1 MRAFGG
7 PRCATVFAYLA
18 MNNGRAVLYG
28 ELATAVWAQD
38 RPPTWAA
45 ALRSVISKVR
55 QLLTESD
62 VLAGSTLTSRSGA
75 LLLSLAPSVQVDLEL
90 ARRHLDVSEDSAALD
105 RAHRASRLLG
115 LLAAPAL
122 EGLHSPWADEV
133 RGVFDRIRLRA
144 LEVDAVAAAELG
156 RHDHAL
162 RRSQELLE
170 ADPFCEEAYRVA
182 MRAHAALGN
191 RARALGVA
199 QQCRTVL
206 ANELGVEMSAETQ
219 AVFSELL
226 VDPVSVDVVADR
238 HEPEQPAGSDAAA
251 VAVPRRSDPHSPGNV
266 VVGVERELRMI
277 ENAITA
283 ASAGRAQLVVVAG
296 EAGAGKSTL
305 VAEAV
310 RRAAVTGADVLVG
323 RCSMNALIPFEPFID
338 AFVRESDPHSHS
350 TGHGA
355 SAGQT
360 ILSMLTTGW
369 GGSEKWSA
377 EGPEADHRS
386 MLVAAVEHWLTGPDR
401 GPVTV
406 FVVDDLQWAS
416 PATLS
421 VLRYLLHSAAHR
433 RLCVVVT
440 VRGTGRSHSSTDAL
454 RSALPP
460 SEVTS
465 VGVSALVVE
474 DVAEWVRRVGSDLDP
489 LWLHGWTSGL
499 PILVEAVLDA
509 RRRDPNGPSPSSLDD
524 AVLWLLHRLTPTA
537 RDIVTACAIAGSNTA
552 RDVVRHA
559 VDCTDMQ
566 FVVALDELVDA
577 GLVGAVDNAL
587 TMRHALIVDVVD
599 GTVSGTTRA
608 AVHSALAVA
617 LISVGATSTVDELA
631 RVADHLERGLDADR
645 AASADFLRRAGD
657 RSYSVAAYED
667 AAEFYR
673 RALAASIPRG
683 HTRTRCELLIGRG
696 RAQRRALDREYRAT
710 LFEAVDMAHGLGDLD
725 LLVDALTSDVIDGIA
740 LFQLYEPDSTRLSHL
755 YAGLDALDRA
765 GRGRTAA
772 VAELLTQTTEEMT
785 WTSSGWSHR
794 AAQLARATQIGRS
807 TDRAALM
814 HALRAVLTG
823 LRVPAYRDERR
834 AAVAELQTLVDT
846 EQRPLDPSLAVTLA
860 RAHLEMGDTHAA
872 GDALDMVSGSR
883 LAIDTEAS
891 WTVQYMRVGLLVTTG
906 DLGRAE
912 TIFENAVREPPPA
925 PMGLHTWG
933 RDKTALLQLRMFR
946 GGLGEIAAMRED
958 MAPKFDAIPAYRGA
972 IALSLFDIGDVD
984 DAREIVGW
992 FAYGRLG
999 ALPDGILWL
1008 TTVVLAARAAALTR
1022 VTSVCE
1028 EALDLLAPYAE
1039 HTIVLTPGV
1048 LGVVDHHLAHVC
1060 MALGRWDE
1068 ARSHV
1073 VNAREL
1079 HGQRG
1084 FRVWEAESLLLAA
1097 QIDMASGQEI
1107 DPEHL
1112 QTARSIAYHCGA
1124 TALLDRID
1132 DMQVPCER

>member
-28 ELATAVWAQD
+28 ELATAVWSKD
-38 RPPTWAA
+38 RPTTWAA

-75 LLLSLAPSVQVDLEL
+75 LLLSLAPSVQVDLDL
-90 ARRHLDVSEDSAALD
+90 ARRHLEVSEDSAALD

-182 MRAHAALGN
+182 MRSHAALGN

-226 VDPVSVDVVADR
+226 VDPVPVSLAPVDVVPDG
-238 HEPEQPAGSDAAA
+238 PEAGELAGSDAAA
-251 VAVPRRSDPHSPGNV
+251 VAVPRRLDANGPGTV

-283 ASAGRAQLVVVAG
+283 ASAGRARLVVVAG
-296 EAGAGKSTL
+296 DAGAGKTTL

-338 AFVRESDPHSHS
+338 AFVRESDPHTDGSPS
-350 TGHGA
+350 TGQGE

-465 VGVSALVVE
+465 VGVSALAVE

-509 RRRDPNGPSPSSLDD
+509 RRRDPDGPSPSSLDD
-524 AVLWLLHRLTPTA
+524 AVLWLLHRLTSTA

-552 RDVVRHA
+552 REVVRHA
-559 VDCTDMQ
+559 VDCTDLQ
-566 FVVALDELVDA
+566 FVAALDELMDA

-617 LISVGATSTVDELA
+617 LIAVGATSTVDQLA

-772 VAELLTQTTEEMT
+772 VAELLTQ
-785 WTSSGWSHR
+785 
-794 AAQLARATQIGRS
+794 
-807 TDRAALM
+807 
-814 HALRAVLTG
+814 
-823 LRVPAYRDERR
+823 PPRR
-834 AAVAELQTLVDT
+834 
-846 EQRPLDPSLAVTLA
+846 
-860 RAHLEMGDTHAA
+860 
-872 GDALDMVSGSR
+872 
-883 LAIDTEAS
+883 
-891 WTVQYMRVGLLVTTG
+891 
-906 DLGRAE
+906 
-912 TIFENAVREPPPA
+912 
-925 PMGLHTWG
+925 
-933 RDKTALLQLRMFR
+933 
-946 GGLGEIAAMRED
+946 
-958 MAPKFDAIPAYRGA
+958 
-972 IALSLFDIGDVD
+972 
-984 DAREIVGW
+984 
-992 FAYGRLG
+992 
-999 ALPDGILWL
+999 
-1008 TTVVLAARAAALTR
+1008 
-1022 VTSVCE
+1022 
-1028 EALDLLAPYAE
+1028 
-1039 HTIVLTPGV
+1039 
-1048 LGVVDHHLAHVC
+1048 
-1060 MALGRWDE
+1060 
-1068 ARSHV
+1068 
-1073 VNAREL
+1073 
-1079 HGQRG
+1079 
-1084 FRVWEAESLLLAA
+1084 
-1097 QIDMASGQEI
+1097 
-1107 DPEHL
+1107 
-1112 QTARSIAYHCGA
+1112 
-1124 TALLDRID
+1124 
-1132 DMQVPCER
+1132 